1 MKKIRYFDMFAGAGG
16 FRSGL
21 RNTGDFFMPV
31 GWCEIDKYAQRAY
44 RTLYETDGEYFCED
58 ARAIRTDELPDI
70 DLICAGFPCQSFS
83 VAGRRLGFNDTGG
96 TLFHEIVR
104 VAEARRP
111 AYLLLENVPGLLN
124 HERGK
129 LSELSSPK
137 FMSWGIVLNGVCV
150 TARISASRNS
160 EGGYT
165 LSDFLI
171 ADCPEKYFLSP
182 RAMERLLSSLYP
194 EDKDR
199 GSTAQK
205 EQAHV

>member
-1 MKKIRYFDMFAGAGG
+1 
-16 FRSGL
+16 
-21 RNTGDFFMPV
+21 MPV
-31 GWCEIDKYAQRAY
+31 LRRNSRGLSGYSFLRDMA
-44 RTLYETDGEYFCED
+44 EYPAFRISSHFQSAAED
-58 ARAIRTDELPDI
+58 SALLIQEALSFMRSSEWLKPG
-70 DLICAGFPCQSFS
+70 DLLIFS
-83 VAGRRLGFNDTGG
+83 LKTSRGYSITKG
-96 TLFHEIVR
+96 
-104 VAEARRP
+104 
-111 AYLLLENVPGLLN
+111 
-124 HERGK
+124 GK

-182 RAMERLLSSLYP
+182 KAVQRLLSKLYP
-194 EDKDR
+194 EDKDSV
-199 GSTAQK
+199 STALK

>member
-1 MKKIRYFDMFAGAGG
+1 M
-16 FRSGL
+16 RSSEWL
-21 RNTGDFFMPV
+21 KPGD
-31 GWCEIDKYAQRAY
+31 
-44 RTLYETDGEYFCED
+44 L
-58 ARAIRTDELPDI
+58 
-70 DLICAGFPCQSFS
+70 LIFS
-83 VAGRRLGFNDTGG
+83 LKTSRGYSITKG
-96 TLFHEIVR
+96 
-104 VAEARRP
+104 
-111 AYLLLENVPGLLN
+111 
-124 HERGK
+124 GK

-182 RAMERLLSSLYP
+182 KAMERLLGKLYP
-194 EDKDR
+194 EDKDSE
-199 GSTAQK
+199 STAPK